1 MINSYCDMDEGLKPK
16 VRKYLPFAR
25 IATVIDKRDPQFSSH

>member
-1 MINSYCDMDEGLKPK
+1 MNEGLKPK

-25 IATVIDKRDPQFSSH
+25 IAIVNDRWGPSSCNALGV